1 MEGYMVTSL
10 RLIHRR
16 GNGQVVFMMKPAEN
30 GFTPWT
36 ITRRPNQLLKM
47 VNGINTGLNASQ
59 REGVRLALSAQDF
72 AIVHGPPGTGKTTA
86 VVEIIRQ
93 AVGQP
98 SAPKNLGHSI
108 HQRFAALEGIDVSP
122 QARTPMRTAPDFD

>member
-1 MEGYMVTSL
+1 MASITIRNLDDRLKRRLRIRAAQHGRSME
-10 RLIHRR
+10 
-16 GNGQVVFMMKPAEN
+16 AEA
-30 GFTPWT
+30 
-36 ITRRPNQLLKM
+36 R
-47 VNGINTGLNASQ
+47 
-59 REGVRLALSAQDF
+59 
-72 AIVHGPPGTGKTTA
+72 
-86 VVEIIRQ
+86 EIIRQ